1 MTIMAWA
8 LIGVRSYSPAVEGYR
23 LAKRPTCD
31 NLAFSEAALHQTC
44 SSRCGAC
51 GASRLAVDGR
61 LLPLLCQ
68 AFNGRPYADATAFP
82 ERAIA
87 LPEDSPVTFR
97 RYRAPPPRSTAGYAL
112 LAAGLLW
119 SSWGSVH

>member
-1 MTIMAWA
+1 MDAVRETSS
-8 LIGVRSYSPAVEGYR
+8 LIA
-23 LAKRPTCD
+23 
-31 NLAFSEAALHQTC
+31 
-44 SSRCGAC
+44 
-51 GASRLAVDGR
+51 
-61 LLPLLCQ
+61 
-68 AFNGRPYADATAFP
+68 